1 MGSEFDQLAT
11 EMDAE
16 LFSAFAEQE
25 HTVFRPQDGG
35 PEIQVSAVIQ
45 RNVAVAGPD
54 GMFVNVQLM
63 ADLRQVEVPAPRR
76 GDLLV
81 VGCKRYVLEQHYGGD
96 GFVNRFSLLIQR

>member
-1 MGSEFDQLAT
+1 VGSEFDRLAN

-16 LFSAFAEQE
+16 LFAAFGEE
-25 HTVFRPQDGG
+25 DYTVFRPQDGG
-35 PEIQVSAVIQ
+35 PEIRVTAVIQ
-45 RNVAVAGPD
+45 RNLAVAGPD

-63 ADLRQVEVPAPRR
+63 ADLREAQVPAPRR